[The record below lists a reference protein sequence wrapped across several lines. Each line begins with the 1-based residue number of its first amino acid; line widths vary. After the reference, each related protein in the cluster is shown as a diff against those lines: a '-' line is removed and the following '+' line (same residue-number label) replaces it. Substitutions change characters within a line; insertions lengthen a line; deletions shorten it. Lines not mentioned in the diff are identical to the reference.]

1 MKLKYLQLV
10 SLLLAGVVHAAPKDL
25 DGVTLEIPV
34 PSGYCELGASRYES
48 AIRAEQAQFNL
59 NKSRIVSTFGPCDEV
74 KELRTEKRQ
83 RLDKMGQYTTP
94 LKDGK
99 VLEAPNGF
107 TRRYFINFSLS
118 AKGAEHR
125 KRGMD
130 SGLAALRSFSPG
142 VDAPQDLGFIDDDDR
157 AIYSASVM
165 SSAMDSG
172 DAGVLVVVSGQTV
185 VRNRVIHVALMQV
198 APSKPDVTKLLA
210 EQKRTVE
217 SLIRANG
224 D

>member
-1 MKLKYLQLV
+1 MKHLRLV
-10 SLLLAGVVHAAPKDL
+10 VLLLAGAVHAAPKDL
-25 DGVTLEIPV
+25 EGVTLEIPI

-59 NKSRIVSTFGPCDEV
+59 NRSRIVSTFGPCDEV
-74 KELRTEKRQ
+74 KELRSEKRQ
-83 RLDKMGQYTTP
+83 RLDRMGQYTTP

-99 VLEAPNGF
+99 VLEAPKGL
-107 TRRYFINFSLS
+107 TRRYLINFALG

-130 SGLAALRSFSPG
+130 SSLATLRSFSPG
-142 VDAPQDLGFIDDDDR
+142 VDAPQDLGFIDDDDH

-165 SSAMDSG
+165 TSAMDSG
-172 DAGVLVVVSGQTV
+172 VAGVLVVVSGQTV
-185 VRNRVIHVALMQV
+185 VRNRVINIALMQV
-198 APSKPDVTKLLA
+198 APSKPDVTRLLA
-210 EQKRTVE
+210 EQKKTIE

-224 D
+224 E